1 MSVQD
6 QLSRLQSAKATL
18 AAAIAGKGVTVPQAA
33 TLDTYGSLVDQ
44 ISAGGGG
51 SGVRTCRLVIG
62 TSTAGWTQSDCDVLC
77 TGQGDDDAINSAI
90 QQIGGMGGGEIVL
103 LPGTYIASTPIM
115 VSSPNIVLR
124 GNGPS
129 TVIQRGY
136 SGSDIGV
143 INITSD
149 SCTVSALIT
158 DSSLVSSAS
167 SDREITIKG
176 INCTIKYCKSINTIG
191 HAIHV
196 TSDNATVIYNDASST
211 KGILITG
218 NNPKIIGNNCTSC
231 TMNAIELNNSSTNG
245 IVMGNNCNASN
256 CGISAVTCKSVIIC
270 GNQCGNCNDSGISLE
285 RGSDITVVYNIC
297 DTSNMGIS
305 IMESNRLTVQGNRC
319 YDFRTVGVVGDFS
332 ASTITDNVCYRSD
345 GLASNYTEEQQTIWL
360 IEGRNNVIT
369 GNYIKGKDV
378 TNNAQVSS
386 NTVVN
391 NYTFLSQSGG
401 ST

>member
-1 MSVQD
+1 M
-6 QLSRLQSAKATL
+6 
-18 AAAIAGKGVTVPQAA
+18 
-33 TLDTYGSLVDQ
+33 
-44 ISAGGGG
+44 
-51 SGVRTCRLVIG
+51 
-62 TSTAGWTQSDCDVLC
+62 LC
-77 TGQGDDDAINSAI
+77 TGQGDDDAINNAI
-90 QQIGGMGGGEIVL
+90 QQVGSMGGGEIVL
-103 LPGTYIASTPIM
+103 LSGTYIASTPIM
-115 VSSPNIVLR
+115 VQSPNISLR
-124 GNGPS
+124 GNGSS

-136 SGSDIGV
+136 SGSDIGI

-167 SDREITIKG
+167 SDREITIRG

-196 TSDNATVIYNDASST
+196 ASDNATIIYNDASST

-218 NNPKIIGNNCTSC
+218 NNPKIIDNNCTSC

-285 RGSDITVVYNIC
+285 RGSDITIVHNIC
-297 DTSNMGIS
+297 DTSNIGVS
-305 IMESNRLTVQGNRC
+305 IMESSRLTVQGNRC
-319 YDFRTVGVVGDFS
+319 YDFGTIGIAGDFS
-332 ASTITDNVCYRSD
+332 VSTIIDNVCYRGN

-360 IEGRNNVIT
+360 IAGESNVIT

-378 TNNAQVSS
+378 TNSAEVSA
-386 NTVVN
+386 NTIVD
-391 NYTFLSQSGG
+391 NYVFSSHSGG
-401 ST
+401 EIS